1 MVTTLSADR
10 LAELVD
16 GDDAFALVDTRPE
29 DSYES
34 WHVPGAVHFPF
45 GPEEELDDRLEAFE
59 DAVGDV
65 DRVITICAK
74 GISSGNLAAR
84 LESAT
89 DAYDVATVD
98 GGMTGWSGVY
108 EHVEIDVGGD
118 GSGAATDAPTIVQ
131 LQRRA
136 KGCLGYVVGCPAT
149 GEAIVVDPTD
159 DIDEYEVAAEE
170 ADLTIAGVVD
180 THVHADHVSG
190 GRELADSLAVPYYL
204 GARAADRGVDY
215 EFTPLER
222 NEVLDVGDLEIKAL
236 SAPGHTSEMIT
247 LLVDGAALLTADTL
261 HVDSVGRTE
270 LEFSESEAGSASEA
284 ASSAERSSADS
295 HAAMPRD
302 DGETASHEGAEGA
315 EMLYETLHR
324 TLLAEPEDVVILP
337 GHVTVTAS
345 GEFEHSRPGE
355 PVATTVREAR
365 TGIDLLDLEEE
376 AFVERMADVG
386 EKPANYEAIIDLNRG
401 REERPP
407 EDRTELELGPNNC
420 SA

>member
-16 GDDAFALVDTRPE
+16 EDDAVTLVDTRPE
-29 DSYES
+29 DSYEA

-45 GPEEELDDRLEAFE
+45 GPEEELDDRLEEFE
-59 DAVGDV
+59 DAVGGA

-74 GISSGNLAAR
+74 GISSGNLATR

-98 GGMTGWSGVY
+98 GGMKGWSGVY
-108 EHVEIDVGGD
+108 ERVEIDVGGD
-118 GSGAATDAPTIVQ
+118 GAGTATDAPTIVQ

-170 ADLTIAGVVD
+170 VDLTIAGVVD
-180 THVHADHVSG
+180 THVHADHISG

-215 EFTPLER
+215 AFTPLER
-222 NEVLDVGDLEIKAL
+222 NEVLDVGDLEVKAL
-236 SAPGHTSEMIT
+236 AAPGHTSEMIN

-270 LEFSESEAGSASEA
+270 LEFSQDE
-284 ASSAERSSADS
+284 
-295 HAAMPRD
+295 
-302 DGETASHEGAEGA
+302 GEEGA

-324 TLLAEPEDVVILP
+324 TLLAEPEAVVVLP
-337 GHVTVTAS
+337 GHVTVTS
-345 GEFEHSRPGE
+345 DGEFEHGVPGD
-355 PVATTVREAR
+355 PIATTVCEAR
-365 TGIDLLDLEEE
+365 TGIDLLGLGEEE
-376 AFVERMADVG
+376 FVERMADAG
-386 EKPANYEAIIDLNRG
+386 EKPANYEEIIDLNRG